1 MNALYLCEIAGDLP
15 LPDFGA
21 AFCAHIAAKTHP
33 NVRAASLSAW
43 NLLAVILRE
52 KGYAVLPEVAFT
64 DGGKPYFP
72 NSPLHFSLAHSHHL
86 AAAILSAAPCG
97 VDIEMVREN
106 VDQRLLK
113 RCLSENEL
121 AAGCD
126 FFEVWTK
133 KECIAKLEGCGLP
146 GRPYCMDT
154 LDVKYENRFFCRRI
168 LDFDGNEY
176 ALAALGKGFER
187 IEKRSIII

>member
-43 NLLAVILRE
+43 NLLAVMLRE
-52 KGYAVLPEVAFT
+52 KGYAALPEVAFS
-64 DGGKPYFP
+64 DSGKPYFT
-72 NSPLHFSLAHSHHL
+72 NSPLYFSLAHSHHL
-86 AAAILSAAPCG
+86 AAAVLADAPCG
-97 VDIEMVREN
+97 ADIEMVRED
-106 VDQRLLK
+106 VDVRLLK

-126 FFEVWTK
+126 FFDVWTK
-133 KECIAKLEGCGLP
+133 KECIAKLEGSGLP
-146 GRPYCMDT
+146 GRPCCMDT
-154 LDVKYENRFFCRRI
+154 LDEKYENRFFCRRVW
-168 LDFDGNEY
+168 DSHGNEY